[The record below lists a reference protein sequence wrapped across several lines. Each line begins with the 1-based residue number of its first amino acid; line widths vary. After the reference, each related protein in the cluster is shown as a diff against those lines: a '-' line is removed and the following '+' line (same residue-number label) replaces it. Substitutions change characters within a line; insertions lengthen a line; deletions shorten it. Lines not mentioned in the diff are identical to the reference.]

1 MPTYSYQCTKCQA
14 VQEVYHSISAEPE
27 IRCEDCGAETR
38 RLMGA
43 GAGILFRG
51 TGFYETDYK
60 RGNGQG
66 TSAAAESGE
75 AKSGQSDSKSS
86 SSKGESASSGGE
98 SSNQTASG
106 GSDSTQAA

>member
-1 MPTYSYQCTKCQA
+1 MPTYSYQCTKCQS
-14 VQEVYHSISAEPE
+14 VQEVYHSMSAEPE
-27 IRCEDCGAETR
+27 IRCKDCGAETR

-66 TSAAAESGE
+66 KSPEAQRSD
-75 AKSGQSDSKSS
+75 AKSDKSES
-86 SSKGESASSGGE
+86 AGGSSKENSASSGGD
-98 SSNQTASG
+98 SSNKAASG

>member
-14 VQEVYHSISAEPE
+14 VQEVYHSMSAEPE
-27 IRCEDCGAETR
+27 IHCVDCGAGTR

-60 RGNGQG
+60 RGNGHG
-66 TSAAAESGE
+66 
-75 AKSGQSDSKSS
+75 KSSDTKGSETKSESKSDA
-86 SSKGESASSGGE
+86 SKGEGASSGGA
-98 SSNQTASG
+98 SSSKPASG
-106 GSDSTQAA
+106 GSGSTQAA

>member
-14 VQEVYHSISAEPE
+14 VQEVYHSIGAEPE
-27 IRCEDCGAETR
+27 IRCGDCGAGTR
-38 RLMGA
+38 RLMGS

-60 RGNGQG
+60 RGNGHG
-66 TSAAAESGE
+66 KSSDTKSSETKSESNSSASKGE
-75 AKSGQSDSKSS
+75 GASSDGAS
-86 SSKGESASSGGE
+86 SSKP
-98 SSNQTASG
+98 ASG

>member
-14 VQEVYHSISAEPE
+14 VQEVYHSMSAEPE
-27 IRCEDCGAETR
+27 IRCEDCGAVTR

-66 TSAAAESGE
+66 KSSD
-75 AKSGQSDSKSS
+75 AKSDKNESNAS

-98 SSNQTASG
+98 SSNKAASG
-106 GSDSTQAA
+106 GPDSTQAA

>member
-27 IRCEDCGAETR
+27 IRCKDCGAETR

-60 RGNGQG
+60 RGNGHG
-66 TSAAAESGE
+66 
-75 AKSGQSDSKSS
+75 KSSESKSS
-86 SSKGESASSGGE
+86 ESKSDKSESKSSTSKGEGASSDGA
-98 SSNQTASG
+98 SSSKPASG
-106 GSDSTQAA
+106 GSGSTQAA

>member
-1 MPTYSYQCTKCQA
+1 MPTYSYQCTKCEA
-14 VQEVYHSISAEPE
+14 VHEVYHGMSAEPE

-38 RLMGA
+38 RLMGS

-60 RGNGQG
+60 RGNGHG
-66 TSAAAESGE
+66 KSSE
-75 AKSGQSDSKSS
+75 AKSSEAKSESAS
-86 SSKGESASSGGE
+86 STSKGESASSDG
-98 SSNQTASG
+98 SSSSKTSSG